1 MRLDF
6 FLIGIV
12 LGLLAFGLLMV
23 YDASVISAQR
33 DFGDKYYYVRNQ
45 SLWVGLGLVMMTG
58 VTFLPLKI
66 LKVVARPLVWISI
79 ALLIL
84 VFIPGIG
91 IKTLGASRWI
101 NLGVTRLQPS
111 ELAKLALIL
120 YLAAWFAMQKGRI
133 SFRDLL
139 KLGMTASIIA
149 GLILLQPDLGTAII
163 LISSSL
169 LLYVVAGG
177 PVLHFLAIVPALI
190 LGAFGFILIAPYRL
204 ARMTTFLHPFEDI
217 RETGYHMYQALLA
230 IGSGGIFGLGIG
242 QSRQKYAFL
251 PEATTDS
258 IFAIIAEEVG
268 FVGASVIVLLFL
280 LLVWRGFRIAF
291 RAKDAFPK
299 LLAAGITCM
308 IGVQAFMNI
317 GSMVAIIPLTG
328 VVLPFVSYGGSSMIV
343 TMVGIGM
350 LLRVAKEKP

>member
-6 FLIGIV
+6 FLIGVV

-33 DFGDKYYYVRNQ
+33 DFGDKYFYVRNQ
-45 SLWVGLGLVMMTG
+45 GLWVGLGLVLMTAM
-58 VTFLPLKI
+58 TFIPLKLLSTI
-66 LKVVARPLVWISI
+66 ARPAVWISI
-79 ALLIL
+79 ALLVL

-91 IKTLGASRWI
+91 IKTLGASRWM
-101 NLGVTRLQPS
+101 NLGVFRFQPS
-111 ELAKLALIL
+111 ELAKLALVL
-120 YLAAWFAMQKGRI
+120 YLATWFALQKGKI
-133 SFRDLL
+133 NIRDLS
-139 KLGMTASIIA
+139 KLGATAATMA

-163 LISSSL
+163 LIGSSL
-169 LLYVVAGG
+169 LLYLVAGG
-177 PVLHFLAIVPALI
+177 PWLHFLVIVPALI
-190 LGAFGFILIAPYRL
+190 LGAFGFIQIAPYRL

-230 IGSGGIFGLGIG
+230 IGSGGVFGLGIG

-268 FVGASVIVLLFL
+268 FIGASIVVLLFL
-280 LLVWRGFRIAF
+280 LLLWRGFRIAF
-291 RAKDAFPK
+291 RAKDVFPR

-328 VVLPFVSYGGSSMIV
+328 VVLPLVSYGGSSMI
-343 TMVGIGM
+343 
-350 LLRVAKEKP
+350 